1 MVQSNV
7 ICFVLFFKD
16 DALWNKKEE
25 RQLWNI
31 IIKMLQ
37 SDLKDISM
45 VPDIFL

>member
-1 MVQSNV
+1 MLQSNV
-7 ICFVLFFKD
+7 ICFVLFFKEE
-16 DALWNKKEE
+16 KKNE
-25 RQLWNI
+25 RQLNI

>member
-1 MVQSNV
+1 MLQSNV
-7 ICFVLFFKD
+7 IQCFVLFFKEE
-16 DALWNKKEE
+16 KKNE
-25 RQLWNI
+25 RQLNI